1 MNVTKLQKTLVKEFK
16 RSPAKSMVLIL
27 LCPVALYFII
37 PVVIGMLPKSN
48 KPASAAVA
56 DVPAEAASFLL
67 PTTEPVEEE
76 PEKTNWREVAKWL
89 ESDQLAKPVQA
100 FTADRS
106 PFVDLVEP
114 EPEVEK
120 EEEDIEQEQVAQ
132 LKPKT
137 VHDIFK
143 EGHLQLTMTMLGRQR
158 RLATINGKVFAEGDV
173 VPVEL
178 KSDSGKPE
186 LFNLTLKQVDRR
198 SVELTF
204 NAETFQI
211 EIPERIP
218 ADAIVIR
225 RAKK

>member
-1 MNVTKLQKTLVKEFK
+1 VNVTKLQKTLVKEFK
-16 RSPAKSMVLIL
+16 RSPAKSIVLIL
-27 LCPVALYFII
+27 LCPVALYFIT
-37 PVVIGMLPKSN
+37 PVVRGMLPKSN

-67 PTTEPVEEE
+67 RTTEPAEVE

-89 ESDQLAKPVQA
+89 ESDQLSKPVHA

-106 PFVDLVEP
+106 PFVDLVEA
-114 EPEVEK
+114 EPEV

-132 LKPKT
+132 PKPKT

-173 VPVEL
+173 VPVEV
-178 KSDSGKPE
+178 KSGSGKPE

-211 EIPERIP
+211 ELPERTP